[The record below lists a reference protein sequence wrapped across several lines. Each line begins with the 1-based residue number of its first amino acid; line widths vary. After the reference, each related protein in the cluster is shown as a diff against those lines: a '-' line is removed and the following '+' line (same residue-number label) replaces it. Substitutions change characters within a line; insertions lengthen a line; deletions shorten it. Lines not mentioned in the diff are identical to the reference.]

1 MSGARQPEPWR
12 ALTPTLRFYTWADR
26 MAGPFDFTERIVNLS
41 SVVLASLM
49 RRVLQLEAARLNLPY
64 GSSSASQ
71 RVTVADEGE
80 DGIVLSV
87 PEDLQTRLPAGN
99 TLLQFKTNRER
110 KTVEGRVLGELD
122 ESPRPMKML
131 ETDGSYVVVWSKD
144 AVGTESDALRKA
156 IREKVGTDYEDN
168 VDVWSVGVI
177 EELLTTNPAVLIEFG
192 MVGGMSVLTFGQ
204 WAPGERQSIP
214 DYVPD
219 QERSELIEQL
229 QRVIIEETGGAYCPS
244 ARRRGSGQDP
254 LGSRGH
260 GQGGDP
266 IPGDLRDSQPSRAVH
281 HLRRLPA

>member
-1 MSGARQPEPWR
+1 
-12 ALTPTLRFYTWADR
+12 

-41 SVVLASLM
+41 SVELASLM

-87 PEDLQTRLPAGN
+87 PKGLQTRLPTGN

-110 KTVEGRVLGELD
+110 KTVERQVLGELD

-131 ETDGSYVVVWSKD
+131 EAVGSYVVVWSKD
-144 AVGTESDALRKA
+144 SVGKERDALHQA
-156 IREKVGTDYEDN
+156 IREKVGADHEDR
-168 VDVWSVGVI
+168 VDVWSVGVL
-177 EELLTTNPAVLIEFG
+177 EELLTTNPAALIESG
-192 MVGGMSVLTFGQ
+192 MVGGMSVLTFDQ

-219 QERSELIEQL
+219 QERSKLIEQL
-229 QRVIIEETGGAYCPS
+229 QRVIIEE
-244 ARRRGSGQDP
+244 
-254 LGSRGH
+254 
-260 GQGGDP
+260 
-266 IPGDLRDSQPSRAVH
+266 RATH
-281 HLRRLPA
+281 IAHL